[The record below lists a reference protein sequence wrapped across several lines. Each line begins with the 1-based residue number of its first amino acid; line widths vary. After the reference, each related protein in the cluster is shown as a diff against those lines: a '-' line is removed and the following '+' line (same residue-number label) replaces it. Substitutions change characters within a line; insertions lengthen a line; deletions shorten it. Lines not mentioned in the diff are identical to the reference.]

1 MNMTS
6 WLVTSEERL
15 RKAVGELPPRTRDK
29 VKPAL
34 DEHSKRFIAAS
45 PYVCVATA
53 DDQGH
58 LDVSP
63 RGDEVGFVKVIDSS
77 TIVIPERPGNR
88 LADTLTNLLKHPYIG
103 LLFLVPDS
111 PETLRVNGRA
121 HMQDGPPELL
131 NSMAARGRVPKLAVV
146 VDIEEVYV
154 HCGRAA
160 SRSRIWDH
168 TVQWSDPRADLL
180 IGDLIGMDSARTKEF
195 LADYNCSD
203 L

>member
-1 MNMTS
+1 MDMTS
-6 WLVTSEERL
+6 WLVTSEHRL
-15 RKAVGELPPRTRDK
+15 RKTVGELPARTRDK

-45 PYVCVATA
+45 PYVCVGTA
-53 DDQGH
+53 DGQGRM
-58 LDVSP
+58 DVSP
-63 RGDEVGFVKVIDSS
+63 RGDEVGFVRVLDSS

-88 LADTLTNLLKHPYIG
+88 LADTLTNLLKHPVIG
-103 LLFLVPDS
+103 LLFLIPGS
-111 PETLRVNGRA
+111 PETLRINGRA
-121 HMQDGPPELL
+121 RVQDGPPDLL
-131 NSMAARGRVPKLAVV
+131 DSMAARGRVPKLAIV
-146 VDIEEVYV
+146 VDIDEVFV

-168 TVQWSDPRADLL
+168 SVQWIDPRADLL
-180 IGDLIGMDSARTKEF
+180 IGDLIGMDPARTQEF